1 MDLNQPSIY
10 SKPTYSPKKVEAK
23 AAYYDM
29 IVFSPVRWNFIYQR
43 PQHIVS
49 RLAKKRNVLFVE
61 LPVDFDPNEKGEI
74 NLITINDQITV
85 LQPKVAHIDDLRE
98 ILPLYVTN
106 DIVPIGL
113 FFSPIFSSFLE
124 VFTFDKVVYDCVTDN
139 TIKSANRSFDLHEK
153 EGHLI
158 AEADLILTNEQM
170 IYDSKYQ
177 DHPNVHCLPD
187 LTEQYQGKSLPT
199 AILDRTADRME
210 VLIRSCRNYGVLI

>member
-1 MDLNQPSIY
+1 MDLNQPSLY
-10 SKPTYSPKKVEAK
+10 SKPSYSPKKVEPK

-49 RLAKKRNVLFVE
+49 RLAKKRNILFVE
-61 LPVDFDPNEKGEI
+61 LPIDFDPNEKGEI
-74 NLITINDQITV
+74 NLVMINDQITV
-85 LQPKVAHIDDLRE
+85 MQPKVAHIDDLRD
-98 ILPLYVTN
+98 LMHAYVTN

-124 VFTFDKVVYDCVTDN
+124 VFTFDKVVYDCVTDSG
-139 TIKSANRSFDLHEK
+139 KSSNRSFEMHEK

-158 AEADLILTNEQM
+158 AEADLILTNEQT
-170 IYDSKYQ
+170 IYDAKYQ

-187 LTEQYQGKSLPT
+187 LTEHYHGKSMPT